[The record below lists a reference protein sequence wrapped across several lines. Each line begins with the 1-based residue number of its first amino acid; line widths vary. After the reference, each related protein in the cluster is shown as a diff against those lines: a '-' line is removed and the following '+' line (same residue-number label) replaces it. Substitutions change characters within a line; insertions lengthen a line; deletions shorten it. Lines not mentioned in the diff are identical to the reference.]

1 MRVASSTPSG
11 NSESGHHKID
21 EAFPIS
27 PSKQSYRKDSARQ
40 HLEIGDNAAGPTPEG
55 GIGAHI
61 CASHSQKP
69 GHKIHSNQRS
79 QSTLPQ
85 LSHLHHPSKLSCLLS
100 HLRVRSKSPV
110 SSPYH
115 SNIDHPPSPH
125 KRHIVPR
132 DTVSHMCALHRA

>member
-11 NSESGHHKID
+11 NSESSHHKIG

-27 PSKQSYRKDSARQ
+27 LSKQSYRKDSARQ
-40 HLEIGDNAAGPTPEG
+40 LLEIGDNAAGPASER

-61 CASHSQKP
+61 CASHSRKP
-69 GHKIHSNQRS
+69 GHKIHSNQKY

-85 LSHLHHPSKLSCLLS
+85 LSHLLHLSKLFCFLS
-100 HLRVRSKSPV
+100 HLRARSKSPV
-110 SSPYH
+110 SLLYH

-132 DTVSHMCALHRA
+132 DTISHMCALHRA